1 MSPQQFTRGVQ
12 PVAIIRWLAACCIL
26 LCAGACSPL
35 FPDDKD
41 KIAAPAADTA
51 SVDGA
56 EGADGSPAAID
67 AGARPVACP
76 AGTGSTDPTARIRPA
91 KDACPAQTPP
101 WFDKDKAPTATLTL
115 EAGVWDATNEVFVPW
130 TDGQWA
136 PIHWGMR
143 MGAGVWTAL
152 RVKLPGETAATVE
165 LEISVPGLVDCKV
178 VGTTIPKTASFKAV
192 DGEPGVYVHGDAIY
206 PGACILM
213 AYKETD
219 ADAMC
224 DRWMTIQAAVRRP
237 DTDIWG
243 EVVNVVRL
251 YLGSAGP

>member
-1 MSPQQFTRGVQ
+1 MSPQQFSPGLQ
-12 PVAIIRWLAACCIL
+12 PLAIIRRLTICCVL
-26 LCAGACSPL
+26 LHASACSPAS
-35 FPDDKD
+35 PDDQEKV
-41 KIAAPAADTA
+41 ATPATDT
-51 SVDGA
+51 S
-56 EGADGSPAAID
+56 GADGAGSADSAPAVFD

-76 AGTGSTDPTARIRPA
+76 TGTGTTDPPARTMPA
-91 KDACPAQTPP
+91 KDACPAETPP
-101 WFDKDKAPTATLTL
+101 WFEKDNPPAPTLTL
-115 EAGVWDATNEVFVPW
+115 EAGVWDASNEVFVPW

-152 RVKLPGETAATVE
+152 RVQLPGETADKVE
-165 LEISVPGLVDCKV
+165 LELSVPGLVDCKV
-178 VGTTIPKTASFKAV
+178 VGTTVPKTASFRAM
-192 DGEPGVYVHGDAIY
+192 DGEPGVYLHGNAFH

-219 ADAMC
+219 ANAMC
-224 DRWMTIQAAVRRP
+224 DRWMTIRAAVRRP
-237 DTDIWG
+237 GTGIWG